1 MGRFSPLHEP
11 FSLHIIGSIVLTD
24 LKIRSIGG
32 LKAIIIS
39 HPHYYAAMNEWMTA
53 FNCPVYAAP
62 EDQEWLKNTPEEEKV
77 TFLHEEVT
85 EILPGVTALKAGG
98 HFPGSF
104 LLHWD
109 KHLFHGDTFITNWV
123 SFRSPDS
130 NM

>member
-1 MGRFSPLHEP
+1 MR
-11 FSLHIIGSIVLTD
+11 IIILTVLQI
-24 LKIRSIGG
+24 LSIGG

-39 HPHYYAAMNEWMTA
+39 HPHYYASMNEWLTA

-62 EDQEWLKNTPEEEKV
+62 EDREWLKNTPAENKV

-85 EILPGVTALKAGG
+85 EILPGVTALKVGG

-109 KHLFHGDTFITNWV
+109 KLLFHGDTFITNWV
-123 SFRSPDS
+123 SFRSPYS